1 MLPQPVHL
9 AQAARNTP
17 PGHLAISLQLLVL
30 LFRNLVSVAVVD
42 RVLIPLV
49 HQLMAVG
56 LGVHFRLLLLLL
68 RGSVRDHAGLVL
80 NISEVIPVGVALVA
94 SVRILK
100 QQQQLGL
107 ERVAVPGR
115 EPSTCR

>member
-1 MLPQPVHL
+1 MLPKPVHL

-56 LGVHFRLLLLLL
+56 LGVQFRLLLL

-80 NISEVIPVGVALVA
+80 NISEGIPVGVALVA
-94 SVRILK
+94 SVSILK